1 MGGKA
6 PIFGIWTFF
15 WLRINSCDS
24 HLHMTLNCQHSLR
37 TQIAAPNS
45 INSQTMLSSLSTR
58 LSLNNCTF
66 KTDLTGILQ
75 PKIGLWCL
83 TSLSTIFQL
92 YCVGQFYWW
101 RKPEYLEKTT
111 DLSQVNWQ
119 TLSHNVVSGT
129 PRHERG
135 SNSQV

>member
-24 HLHMTLNCQHSLR
+24 HLHITLNCQHSLR

-45 INSQTMLSSLSTR
+45 INSQTMLLSLSTR
-58 LSLNNCTF
+58 LSFNNCTF
-66 KTDLTGILQ
+66 KTNLTGILQ
-75 PKIGLWCL
+75 PKNRFMVFNVTFNNISVILCWSVLLVEETGVPGENHWP
-83 TSLSTIFQL
+83 
-92 YCVGQFYWW
+92 VA
-101 RKPEYLEKTT
+101 
-111 DLSQVNWQ
+111 SQWQ

-129 PRHERG
+129 PRH
-135 SNSQV
+135 